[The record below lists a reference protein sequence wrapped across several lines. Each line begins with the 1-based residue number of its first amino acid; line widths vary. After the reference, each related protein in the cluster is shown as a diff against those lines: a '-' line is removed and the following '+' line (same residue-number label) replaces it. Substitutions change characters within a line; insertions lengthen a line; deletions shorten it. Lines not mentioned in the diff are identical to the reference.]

1 MNKSVHKALQILEL
15 FTDETRELSLNDISK
30 RLNMPK
36 PTAYRLVTTLETR
49 DYLMKIREGQDG
61 SYRLGLKLLELG
73 QLVSNQLEIREHAL
87 PIMQDL
93 VKNINEAVHLVVVRQ
108 NEAVYIEKVDST
120 RTIRLYTRVGKRSP
134 LHIGSGPKLLLA
146 FLENDKQKEILKEL
160 DEETKKRLQ
169 QEIKDILKQG
179 YAFSEGEQDANTIGI
194 SYPIYNYKN
203 AVIASLTVSG
213 LSSYFT
219 EDNLQKIKHETK
231 YAAYQISKKMG
242 YLK

>member
-15 FTDETRELSLNDISK
+15 FTEETRELSLNDISK

-49 DYLMKIREGQDG
+49 DYLMKIREGQDS

-87 PIMQDL
+87 PIMQEL
-93 VKNINEAVHLVVVRQ
+93 VKNINEAVHLVVIRQ

-146 FLENDKQKEILKEL
+146 FLAKDKQKGILEEL
-160 DEETKKRLQ
+160 DEETKRRLQ
-169 QEIKDILKQG
+169 LELKRILKQG

-194 SYPIYNYKN
+194 SYPIFNYKN
-203 AVIASLTVSG
+203 QVIASLTVSG

-219 EDNLQKIKHETK
+219 DDNLQKIKRETK
-231 YAAYQISKKMG
+231 LAAYDISKKMG
-242 YLK
+242 YLG